1 MYWFGYKT
9 ALPKPTGP
17 YNVGTAEIMSG
28 RGEQSTLGIIDF
40 SEMPLSF
47 FAGWILRNTVIPTY
61 QNAPL
66 IQPKDYEETPQL
78 DLQRLRVLIC
88 SHGLG
93 GNRAILS
100 VLCCE
105 LASYGYV
112 AASLDHRDLS
122 ASHTY
127 YYPEKEGTEIAE
139 KAKVINVPFK
149 RCPID
154 DFETR
159 NKQVNIRAQEERLN
173 LSSLAVFGHSFGGG
187 TTIAALA
194 KDARLQCG
202 VCLDAWLFPLGE
214 EVYENINKPIL
225 FINSFAFQWPKNI
238 KRIQRIL
245 SGHNGDFYMFQ
256 ITQLVRLLLNSS
268 NVFIFRNTGHLTQ
281 TDFAHIIPSFFARRS
296 SSFGT
301 IPPLTT
307 TSVNNKLCFDF
318 LEAQLGNKEKRTYP
332 LSVNMEDYVLEGTN
346 VDTSNLDD

>member
-28 RGEQSTLGIIDF
+28 RGEQSTLVRLYYPTQPSQELRNRCHTSSWLPEPINNYTKGIIDF
-40 SEMPLSF
+40 AEMPLRF
-47 FAGWILRNTVIPTY
+47 FTGWMLRNTVIPTY

-159 NKQVNIRAQEERLN
+159 NKQVNIRAQEVSNVIDLLEKLN
-173 LSSLAVFGHSFGGG
+173 AGAPITNLIDSSDFKLEQFKAPVFGHSFGGG

-256 ITQLVRLLLNSS
+256 ITQL
-268 NVFIFRNTGHLTQ
+268 
-281 TDFAHIIPSFFARRS
+281 
-296 SSFGT
+296 
-301 IPPLTT
+301 
-307 TSVNNKLCFDF
+307 
-318 LEAQLGNKEKRTYP
+318 
-332 LSVNMEDYVLEGTN
+332 
-346 VDTSNLDD
+346 